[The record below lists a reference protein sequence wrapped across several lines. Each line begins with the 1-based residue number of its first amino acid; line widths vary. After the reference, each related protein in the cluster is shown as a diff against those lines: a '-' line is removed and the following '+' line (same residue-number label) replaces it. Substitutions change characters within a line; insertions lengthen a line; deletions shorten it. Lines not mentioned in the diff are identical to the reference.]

1 MLGHPET
8 TLSCQIL
15 FMVDVWEQQFNNKT
29 LASNMFTQA
38 FNCNISFDMYCIK
51 KIMLYCQFDAL
62 LVESRNAAT
71 VVLMLSSPEEDVQSK
86 ACEAIYKFV
95 DKCE

>member
-1 MLGHPET
+1 
-8 TLSCQIL
+8 
-15 FMVDVWEQQFNNKT
+15 
-29 LASNMFTQA
+29 
-38 FNCNISFDMYCIK
+38 
-51 KIMLYCQFDAL
+51 MLYCQFDAL